1 VTIKSETHPVEIL
14 FVADAMTGQ
23 DAVRSAEEFHRR
35 IGITGV
41 VLTKMDGDARGGAAL
56 SIKQVTGQP
65 VKFVG
70 VGEKYDALEPFYPD
84 RVAQRILG
92 MGDVLSLI
100 EEVQSKV
107 DQSEAEEQ
115 LKKLQKNEFTLDDF
129 RSQLRQVKKLGSFSK
144 IMKMLPDQLLGGIGM
159 PQMDEEQTKEMEK
172 ELKRTESIID
182 SMTREERNDHKIL
195 NANRRRR
202 IARGSGTS
210 VAEVNKLIKQYTE
223 MRQMMRQ
230 LSGSGMFG
238 GSGLKGKMMRR
249 LTGMPDMGGMGGNG
263 DELPSLPS
271 LPGLGGS
278 PSRKK
283 LKKKRK
289 KKRR

>member
-1 VTIKSETHPVEIL
+1 
-14 FVADAMTGQ
+14 
-23 DAVRSAEEFHRR
+23 
-35 IGITGV
+35 
-41 VLTKMDGDARGGAAL
+41 
-56 SIKQVTGQP
+56 
-65 VKFVG
+65 
-70 VGEKYDALEPFYPD
+70 
-84 RVAQRILG
+84 VAQRNLG
-92 MGDVLSLI
+92 MGDVMSLI

-107 DQSEAEEQ
+107 DQSEAEEN
-115 LKKLQKNEFTLDDF
+115 LKKLQKKEFTLDDF

-144 IMKMLPDQLLGGIGM
+144 IMKLLPDQLLGGIGM

-172 ELKRTESIID
+172 EMKRTESIID
-182 SMTREERNDHKIL
+182 SMTLEERTDHKIL

-202 IARGSGTS
+202 IARGSGTN

-230 LSGSGMFG
+230 LTSSGLFG

-249 LTGMPDMGGMGGNG
+249 MAGMPDMAGLAGMDG
-263 DELPSLPS
+263 DGDDMPSLPS
-271 LPGLGGS
+271 LAAPAG

>member
-1 VTIKSETHPVEIL
+1 
-14 FVADAMTGQ
+14 
-23 DAVRSAEEFHRR
+23 
-35 IGITGV
+35 
-41 VLTKMDGDARGGAAL
+41 
-56 SIKQVTGQP
+56 
-65 VKFVG
+65 G

>member
-1 VTIKSETHPVEIL
+1 
-14 FVADAMTGQ
+14 
-23 DAVRSAEEFHRR
+23 
-35 IGITGV
+35 
-41 VLTKMDGDARGGAAL
+41 
-56 SIKQVTGQP
+56 
-65 VKFVG
+65 
-70 VGEKYDALEPFYPD
+70 
-84 RVAQRILG
+84 

-100 EEVQSKV
+100 EEVQSKF

-144 IMKMLPDQLLGGIGM
+144 IMKLLPDQLLGGIGM

-182 SMTREERNDHKIL
+182 SMTHEERTDHKLL

-210 VAEVNKLIKQYTE
+210 VAEVNKLVKQYTE

-230 LSGSGMFG
+230 LSSSGMFG
-238 GSGLKGKMMRR
+238 GSSLKGKMMRR
-249 LTGMPDMGGMGGNG
+249 MTGMPDMAGFGGDGEDMGS
-263 DELPSLPS
+263 LPSLPS
-271 LPGLGGS
+271 LTG

-289 KKRR
+289 KKRK